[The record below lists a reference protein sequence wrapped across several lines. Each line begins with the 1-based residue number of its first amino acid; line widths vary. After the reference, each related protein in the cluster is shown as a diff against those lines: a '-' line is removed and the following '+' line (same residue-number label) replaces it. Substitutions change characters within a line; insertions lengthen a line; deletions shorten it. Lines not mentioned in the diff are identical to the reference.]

1 MSRDSVISTAATL
14 DAADATINAKGA
26 RVDAV
31 ILDVGMPDG
40 DGCDFCDILRRK
52 GHKIPIIMLTG
63 LNSEE
68 DVVRG
73 LEAGASD
80 YVAKPF
86 RFNELFARLRTQLR
100 IFDETS
106 DAAFTIGPYIF
117 RPSAKTLQDSMTDRR
132 SRLTEKEAAILKYLY
147 RADTKPVAREILMQ
161 LVWGYEFQ
169 RIRPCSGDPHLPPAP
184 ENGARSDQ
192 SGPFADR
199 GQRLSPGPADGSRG
213 RIGYLPSLKQTAS
226 AVVCG
231 WQRHLACCVAGGRRR
246 QHVEAVDRR
255 RMTSGPLPA
264 EATMP
269 IVRNIDVTMQ
279 SEISFDDACRAAV
292 AEAAK
297 TLRGIMSFRIKEAE
311 CVVEHDKIIAFR
323 VTGKIVFLVER

>member
-1 MSRDSVISTAATL
+1 MPVAVMPGPSADLFRCSKKSVPPGITTIQKRHSTGAKPGAGAKTVLGQRPILVVDDDAALRETLVEQFAVESRFVISTAATL

-26 RVDAV
+26 RADAV

-161 LVWGYEFQ
+161 LVWGYESSV
-169 RIRPCSGDPHLPPAP
+169 SGHALETHIYRLRQKMEPDPTSPALLLTEGSGYRLDP
-184 ENGARSDQ
+184 LMGA
-192 SGPFADR
+192 A
-199 GQRLSPGPADGSRG
+199 AV
-213 RIGYLPSLKQTAS
+213 S
-226 AVVCG
+226 AI
-231 WQRHLACCVAGGRRR
+231 GRR
-246 QHVEAVDRR
+246 
-255 RMTSGPLPA
+255 
-264 EATMP
+264 
-269 IVRNIDVTMQ
+269 
-279 SEISFDDACRAAV
+279 
-292 AEAAK
+292 
-297 TLRGIMSFRIKEAE
+297 
-311 CVVEHDKIIAFR
+311 
-323 VTGKIVFLVER
+323 

>member
-1 MSRDSVISTAATL
+1 MMRSVKMKPASRVCMPVAVMPGPSADLFRCSKKSVPPGITTIQKRHSTGAKPGAGAKTVLGQRPILVVDDDAALRETLVEQFAVESRFVISTAATL

-26 RVDAV
+26 RADAV

-161 LVWGYEFQ
+161 LVWGYESSV
-169 RIRPCSGDPHLPPAP
+169 SGHALETHIYRLRQKMEPDPTSPALLLTEGSGYRLDP
-184 ENGARSDQ
+184 LMGA
-192 SGPFADR
+192 
-199 GQRLSPGPADGSRG
+199 
-213 RIGYLPSLKQTAS
+213 
-226 AVVCG
+226 
-231 WQRHLACCVAGGRRR
+231 
-246 QHVEAVDRR
+246 
-255 RMTSGPLPA
+255 
-264 EATMP
+264 
-269 IVRNIDVTMQ
+269 
-279 SEISFDDACRAAV
+279 AAV
-292 AEAAK
+292 SAIC
-297 TLRGIMSFRIKEAE
+297 RR
-311 CVVEHDKIIAFR
+311 
-323 VTGKIVFLVER
+323 